1 MLVMALYNFVDVFWL
16 SKVGSSAI
24 AALAM
29 SFPLQMIF
37 WAIGIGTGIGA
48 VHSFHECSVRNRSG

>member
-24 AALAM
+24 AAWM

-37 WAIGIGTGIGA
+37 GAIGIGTGIGA